1 MVRTSYLK
9 YSLISGLVIFCTVLL
24 TSAEVLA
31 QITPAPE
38 KFDASNAPQSPSSTS
53 SSPDTVKSPITPS
66 ANPSTVSNGQDT
78 ISSKEQVDGETITT
92 ENTESDPTE
101 LLAEA
106 ITNQVNE
113 ALSAAG
119 IGLGS

>member
-1 MVRTSYLK
+1 MVQANYLK
-9 YSLISGLVIFCTVLL
+9 YVLIRGFVLFCSVLL
-24 TSAEVLA
+24 TATEVLA

-78 ISSKEQVDGETITT
+78 ISSKEQVGGEIITT

>member
-1 MVRTSYLK
+1 MVQASYVK
-9 YSLISGLVIFCTVLL
+9 YGLISGFMLFCTVLL
-24 TSAEVLA
+24 TATEVLA
-31 QITPAPE
+31 QITPAP
-38 KFDASNAPQSPSSTS
+38 ASIDHQSPSSTS

-66 ANPSTVSNGQDT
+66 SNPSTVPDGQDT
-78 ISSKEQVDGETITT
+78 TSSEEQVDGGTTTT

-101 LLAEA
+101 SLVEA

-113 ALSAAG
+113 VLSAAG

>member
-1 MVRTSYLK
+1 MQ
-9 YSLISGLVIFCTVLL
+9 
-24 TSAEVLA
+24 AM
-31 QITPAPE
+31 P
-38 KFDASNAPQSPSSTS
+38 PQSPSSTS

-66 ANPSTVSNGQDT
+66 ANQSTVPNGQDT
-78 ISSKEQVDGETITT
+78 TSSEEQVDGGTIT
-92 ENTESDPTE
+92 ENTEFDPTE
-101 LLAEA
+101 LLVEA

>member
-1 MVRTSYLK
+1 MIQASYLK
-9 YSLISGLVIFCTVLL
+9 YGLIPGFVLFCAVLL
-24 TSAEVLA
+24 TATEVLA

-66 ANPSTVSNGQDT
+66 PNPSTDPNGQDT
-78 ISSKEQVDGETITT
+78 TSSEEQVDGETITT

-101 LLAEA
+101 LLVEA

-113 ALSAAG
+113 VLSAAG

>member
-1 MVRTSYLK
+1 V
-9 YSLISGLVIFCTVLL
+9 
-24 TSAEVLA
+24 
-31 QITPAPE
+31 
-38 KFDASNAPQSPSSTS
+38 
-53 SSPDTVKSPITPS
+53 PD
-66 ANPSTVSNGQDT
+66 GQDT
-78 ISSKEQVDGETITT
+78 TSSEEQVDGGTTTT

-101 LLAEA
+101 SLVEA

>member
-1 MVRTSYLK
+1 MVQTSYLK
-9 YSLISGLVIFCTVLL
+9 YSLISGFAIICTVLL
-24 TSAEVLA
+24 TATEVLA

-38 KFDASNAPQSPSSTS
+38 KFDASNAPTNS
-53 SSPDTVKSPITPS
+53 SSEPVKSPITPT
-66 ANPSTVSNGQDT
+66 ANPSTVPTGQDT
-78 ISSKEQVDGETITT
+78 TSSEEQGDGGTTTT

-101 LLAEA
+101 SLVEA

-113 ALSAAG
+113 VLSAAG

>member
-1 MVRTSYLK
+1 MVLTSYLK

-24 TSAEVLA
+24 TSTEVLA

-53 SSPDTVKSPITPS
+53 SSPDTAKSPITPS

-78 ISSKEQVDGETITT
+78 ITSKEQVDGETITT

>member
-24 TSAEVLA
+24 TSTEVLA

-53 SSPDTVKSPITPS
+53 SSPDTAKSPITPS

-78 ISSKEQVDGETITT
+78 ITSKEQVDGETITT

>member
-1 MVRTSYLK
+1 MVQTRYLK
-9 YSLISGLVIFCTVLL
+9 YSLISGFAIICTVLL
-24 TSAEVLA
+24 TATEALA

-38 KFDASNAPQSPSSTS
+38 KFDANNAQSPSSTS
-53 SSPDTVKSPITPS
+53 SSPEPVKSPITPT
-66 ANPSTVSNGQDT
+66 ANPPSTVPTGQNT
-78 ISSKEQVDGETITT
+78 TSSEEQVDGGTTTI
-92 ENTESDPTE
+92 ESTESDPTE
-101 LLAEA
+101 SLVEA

>member
-1 MVRTSYLK
+1 MIQASYLK
-9 YSLISGLVIFCTVLL
+9 YGLIPGFVLFCTVLL
-24 TSAEVLA
+24 TATEVLA

-53 SSPDTVKSPITPS
+53 GSPDTAKSPITTN
-66 ANPSTVSNGQDT
+66 ANPSIDPDGQDT
-78 ISSKEQVDGETITT
+78 TPSKEQVDGGTITT

>member
-24 TSAEVLA
+24 TSTEVLA

>member
-1 MVRTSYLK
+1 MIQASYLK
-9 YSLISGLVIFCTVLL
+9 YGLIPGFVLFCAVLL
-24 TSAEVLA
+24 TATEVLA

-38 KFDASNAPQSPSSTS
+38 KFDARNAPQSPSSTS
-53 SSPDTVKSPITPS
+53 SAPDTVKSPITPS
-66 ANPSTVSNGQDT
+66 ANPSTVPNGQDT
-78 ISSKEQVDGETITT
+78 TPSEEQVDGETTIT

-101 LLAEA
+101 LLVEA

>member
-24 TSAEVLA
+24 TSTEVLA

-66 ANPSTVSNGQDT
+66 ANPSTVPNGQDT
-78 ISSKEQVDGETITT
+78 TPNKEQVDGGTITT